1 MLGLL
6 LGARETFLTTF
17 SICKWKQL
25 VAETTFKKS
34 IQDVLVETSKSKV
47 IHKPTSAK
55 KQSDKRKLLRQTSH
69 QLKKIKE
76 QESINMVLTN
86 RISWRTLDKLNKME
100 GLVTPERKRQLP
112 DAEEPAPK

>member
-69 QLKKIKE
+69 QLKKE
-76 QESINMVLTN
+76 
-86 RISWRTLDKLNKME
+86 RTRKHKYGIDKQNKLE
-100 GLVTPERKRQLP
+100 NT
-112 DAEEPAPK
+112 